1 MAVKNKVSVKN
12 LTQKYTMKQMQPVLL
27 LLILVVVSLV
37 FTILR
42 PEFMSW
48 QNWSSILLTSCTV
61 GIISI
66 GMGVCKMA
74 DYFDLSVGM
83 VASMGGLVV
92 AALLEAGVPLI
103 LAVLVAVC
111 GGIICGLLA
120 GVLVAYLKM
129 NSFIT
134 TFALQ
139 SAYRGIIYIFTDGFP
154 ISMTMKE
161 CFVPLTSF
169 CQKTLFGSIQ
179 TSVIAMVL
187 LYVIVH
193 LFLKY
198 TKLGRS
204 IFLVGGNPK
213 CAHICGIN
221 VTAVQIFIF
230 VLCDVL
236 AVLAGVLYSGRMG
249 TASAFL
255 GATIPMEAIAVSV
268 LGGNASGHGSMLQTF
283 IAVLIIFVVK
293 NGLIMIGIPDFYQ
306 YIAVGLIMFVA
317 VTVQVERKGR

>member
-1 MAVKNKVSVKN
+1 MAVNNKVSLKN
-12 LTQKYTMKQMQPVLL
+12 LTKKYTMKQMQPVLL
-27 LLILVVVSLV
+27 LLILIAVSLI
-37 FTILR
+37 FTGFR
-42 PEFMSW
+42 AEFMTW
-48 QNWSSILLTSCTV
+48 KNWSSILLTSCTV
-61 GIISI
+61 GIIAI

-83 VASMGGLVV
+83 VASGGGLIV
-92 AALLEAGVPLI
+92 AALLQAGVSLGV
-103 LAVLVAVC
+103 AVLVAVV

-161 CFVPLTSF
+161 CFVPLTSI
-169 CQKTLFGSIQ
+169 CQKVFFGSIQ
-179 TSVIAMVL
+179 TSVIVMVVL
-187 LYVIVH
+187 FVLVH

-204 IFLVGGNPK
+204 IYLVGGNPK

-236 AVLAGVLYSGRMG
+236 AVLAGILYSGRMG

-283 IAVLIIFVVK
+283 IAVMIIFVVK
-293 NGLIMIGIPDFYQ
+293 NGLIMMGIPDFYQ

-317 VTVQVERKGR
+317 VAVQVERKGR